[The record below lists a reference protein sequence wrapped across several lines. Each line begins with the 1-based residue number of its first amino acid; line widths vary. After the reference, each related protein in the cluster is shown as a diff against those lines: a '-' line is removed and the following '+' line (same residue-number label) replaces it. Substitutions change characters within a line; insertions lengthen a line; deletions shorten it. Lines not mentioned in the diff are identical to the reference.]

1 MFRTVKE
8 KGVWRISTNQEL
20 KNIYIEPDVISKIRK
35 ERLGWLGLMERISEE
50 RVVKRCLRITRKDK
64 KVYWK
69 AEIKMV
75 RRC

>member
-8 KGVWRISTNQEL
+8 NGVWRISTNQEL
-20 KNIYIEPDVISKIRK
+20 KNLYTEPDVISKIRK

-50 RVVKRCLRITRKDK
+50 RVVKRCLRIPRKDK

-69 AEIKMV
+69 AKIKMV
-75 RRC
+75 R